1 MAARLPIRKNE
12 SVRTSCPTSVS
23 KFEVP
28 NAPIRTGPNIKRT
41 VTGIA
46 WQIQKTE
53 RYARFFRFIGLNKAA
68 DEPPLLHVLL
78 LQLQYINED
87 GSLPLA

>member
-46 WQIQKTE
+46 WQIQKTD

-68 DEPPLLHVLL
+68 
-78 LQLQYINED
+78 
-87 GSLPLA
+87 